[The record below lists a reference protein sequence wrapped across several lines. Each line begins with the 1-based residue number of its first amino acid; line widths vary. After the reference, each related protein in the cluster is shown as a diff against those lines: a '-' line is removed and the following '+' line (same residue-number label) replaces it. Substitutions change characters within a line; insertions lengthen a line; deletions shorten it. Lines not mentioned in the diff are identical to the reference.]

1 MNTHLPF
8 SSAFGP
14 ASTRQECVESSEIIF
29 RRLLLATPGE
39 NVLSFDVIASIAVGD
54 DGQLDETKVKELIK
68 LFRPDREGNLSLIDF
83 VKSVDA
89 VYK

>member
-1 MNTHLPF
+1 MPF
-8 SSAFGP
+8 SSAFGV
-14 ASTRQECVESSEIIF
+14 ASSRQECVESSETVF

-39 NVLSFDVIASIAVGD
+39 HRLSFDVIATLAVSD
-54 DGQLDETKVKELIK
+54 KGQLDEQKVKELIK
-68 LFRPDREGNLSLIDF
+68 LFRPDREGYLTVIDF